1 VTQEANLLP
10 SRRREL
16 ILRSVRAAG
25 SASVSTLAGQV
36 GVSEMTVR
44 RDLDHLHRVGKLR
57 RVHGGATVES
67 GEPPFAEVAVARYA
81 EKDRIGAAA
90 SQLVR
95 DGETVLLDIGTT
107 TLQLARHLHGRSLR
121 VVTSNLAVYEELLPE
136 QDVELVLLGG
146 TVRRNYR
153 SLVGFLAEESL
164 RQLRVDRLFMGACG
178 MQADL
183 SVMDDTMA
191 EVPVKRGMLAAAR
204 EVVLLMDA
212 DKFTANV
219 GVARVCGPEAIDVLI
234 TDDRAPEHRVQEL
247 EQAGVQVVIA

>member
-1 VTQEANLLP
+1 MNQEANLLP

-25 SASVSTLAGQV
+25 SASVGMLAGQL

-44 RDLDHLHRVGKLR
+44 RDLDHLHRTGQLR
-57 RVHGGATVES
+57 RVHGGATIET

-81 EKDRIGAAA
+81 EKDRIGLAAA
-90 SQLVR
+90 QLVR
-95 DGETVLLDIGTT
+95 DGETLLLDIGTT

-153 SLVGFLAEESL
+153 SLVGFLAEEAL
-164 RQLRVDRLFMGACG
+164 RQLRVDRLFLGAC
-178 MQADL
+178 ALHPDL

-204 EVVLLMDA
+204 EVDLLMDA
-212 DKFTANV
+212 DKFTGSA
-219 GVARVCGPEAIDVLI
+219 GVARVCGADAIDVLI
-234 TDDRAPEHRVQEL
+234 TDDRAPADRV
-247 EQAGVQVVIA
+247 EQLQSAGVQVVIA